1 MAHKHEMVSGHIIPI
16 VIDIIEWI
24 EDNIFTALPVTAIS
38 RKSGY
43 SHWYF
48 QRQFALITGYTLGT
62 YVSRRKMTIAAGILK
77 QTQDSALSIS
87 LLLGFEGQA
96 TFRRTFRR
104 HFGMSPTSYR
114 RHPAQLEERMQYPL
128 NLEEEGNVQKS
139 GLPAQRQTWG
149 LCLLTNGFWRHYA
162 ARADVVANPII
173 FAQGGYLNITAGTR
187 RLDKLTVSNVNAYKR
202 AGRCRVR
209 GCGRRPDRRFAVHRG
224 QPGGHRA
231 GGTFR

>member
-77 QTQDSALSIS
+77 QTKDSALSIS

-96 TFRRTFRR
+96 TFCRTFRR

-128 NLEEEGNVQKS
+128 NLEEGGGCTEERFAGAAANR
-139 GLPAQRQTWG
+139 GQR
-149 LCLLTNGFWRHYA
+149 LLTNGFWRHYA

-173 FAQGGYLNITAGTR
+173 FA
-187 RLDKLTVSNVNAYKR
+187 
-202 AGRCRVR
+202 
-209 GCGRRPDRRFAVHRG
+209 
-224 QPGGHRA
+224 
-231 GGTFR
+231 

>member
-1 MAHKHEMVSGHIIPI
+1 MAHKHEIVSGHIIPI

-48 QRQFALITGYTLGT
+48 QRQFAMITGYTLGT

-77 QTQDSALSIS
+77 QTQDPALSIS

-96 TFRRTFRR
+96 TFCRTFRR

-128 NLEEEGNVQKS
+128 NLEEGENVQKS
-139 GLPAQRQTWG
+139 GLPPQRQTG
-149 LCLLTNGFWRHYA
+149 A
-162 ARADVVANPII
+162 S
-173 FAQGGYLNITAGTR
+173 
-187 RLDKLTVSNVNAYKR
+187 VS
-202 AGRCRVR
+202 
-209 GCGRRPDRRFAVHRG
+209 
-224 QPGGHRA
+224 
-231 GGTFR
+231 

>member
-77 QTQDSALSIS
+77 QTKDSALSIS

-96 TFRRTFRR
+96 TFLPYFPSS
-104 HFGMSPTSYR
+104 FWYVADQLSPSPRATGGAYAVSAESARGGEYT
-114 RHPAQLEERMQYPL
+114 EERYA
-128 NLEEEGNVQKS
+128 
-139 GLPAQRQTWG
+139 AQRQTG
-149 LCLLTNGFWRHYA
+149 IG
-162 ARADVVANPII
+162 
-173 FAQGGYLNITAGTR
+173 
-187 RLDKLTVSNVNAYKR
+187 VS
-202 AGRCRVR
+202 
-209 GCGRRPDRRFAVHRG
+209 
-224 QPGGHRA
+224 
-231 GGTFR
+231 

>member
-87 LLLGFEGQA
+87 LLLGFEGQS
-96 TFRRTFRR
+96 TFCRTFRR

-139 GLPAQRQTWG
+139 GLPAQRQTG
-149 LCLLTNGFWRHYA
+149 VCA
-162 ARADVVANPII
+162 
-173 FAQGGYLNITAGTR
+173 
-187 RLDKLTVSNVNAYKR
+187 S
-202 AGRCRVR
+202 
-209 GCGRRPDRRFAVHRG
+209 
-224 QPGGHRA
+224 
-231 GGTFR
+231 